1 VTETQGSSAGATVVV
16 VGSGAAGLSA
26 ALAAAEVA
34 GGAMPACRV
43 VLIERAEKG
52 VHGGNTRWSPSYMR
66 MAAPDRVAPGFEAD
80 VRAASGG
87 RTDEAYVR
95 RLAADA
101 PAAIAWLER
110 YGVTFHKPVYYLSE
124 GPPRIQ
130 PVGGGIAILE
140 RLQEAALRAGVAI
153 RYGVAAERLVVGGDG
168 AIAGIEVRSG
178 AGGRERI
185 AARAVVLACGGFA
198 GNREMLAQHLGE
210 GAASLKPI
218 APGTAFNT
226 GDGIRMAL
234 EAGAQAGGDWS
245 GMHAEPVDPRSRGP
259 APVVLVYPYGIVVDR
274 SGRRFFDEGGG
285 LVHETWERLARAIHF
300 ETPGRMAYAIL
311 DAKLHDIAGWE
322 RAVRSEVPPWQ
333 AASIAQLAEL
343 LDVPA
348 GALQETI
355 AGYNA
360 AATGDPGRFDAARAD
375 GLESA
380 PGLSMPKSNWCRALD
395 RPPYLAWPLV
405 GAIAYTFG
413 GVATN
418 AEAEVL
424 GAGGP
429 IRGLYAAGE
438 ITGHF
443 HGTAPNAVAMLR
455 ALVFGRAAGSGAVAG
470 LAGPGTAA
478 GMAP

>member
-1 VTETQGSSAGATVVV
+1 VTHGSFAGATVVV

-26 ALAAAEVA
+26 ALAAAEAA
-34 GGAMPACRV
+34 GVRRTSCRV

-52 VHGGNTRWSPSYMR
+52 AHGGNTRWSPSYMR
-66 MAAPDRVAPGFEAD
+66 MAAPDRIAPGFEAD

-87 RTDEAYVR
+87 RTEEAYVR

-101 PAAIAWLER
+101 PATIAWLER
-110 YGVTFHKPVYYLSE
+110 HGVAFHRPVYYLSE

-140 RLQEAALRAGVAI
+140 RLEEAALLAGVAI
-153 RYGVAAERLVVGGDG
+153 RYGVAAVRLVVGCDG

-178 AGGRERI
+178 AGRREII

-198 GNREMLAQHLGE
+198 GNAEMLAQHLGE
-210 GAASLKPI
+210 GAASLKLI
-218 APGTAFNT
+218 SPGTAFNT

-234 EAGAQAGGDWS
+234 AAGAQGGGDWS

-274 SGRRFFDEGGG
+274 AGRRFFDEGAG
-285 LVHETWERLARAIHF
+285 LVHETWERLARTIHF
-300 ETPGRMAYAIL
+300 ATPGRIAYAIL
-311 DAKLHDIAGWE
+311 DARLHGIAGWE
-322 RAVRSEVPPWQ
+322 RAVRSEVPPCR
-333 AASIAQLAEL
+333 AASIAELAEL
-343 LDVPA
+343 LGIPA

-355 AGYNA
+355 ASYNA
-360 AATGDPGRFDAARAD
+360 AATGNPARFDAARAD
-375 GLESA
+375 GLA
-380 PGLSMPKSNWCRALD
+380 AAAGLSPPKSSWCRALD
-395 RPPYLAWPLV
+395 EPPYLAWPLV
-405 GAIAYTFG
+405 AAIAYTFG
-413 GVATN
+413 GIATN

-424 GAGGP
+424 GVGGP

-455 ALVFGRAAGSGAVAG
+455 ALVFGRAAGSRAVAV
-470 LAGPGTAA
+470 LAGSGTAT
-478 GMAP
+478 